1 MEFPVR
7 FLALFLL
14 FSVIDGCV
22 QFLMGSL
29 HKNSQVML
37 EFFKGSFLVLHF
49 SYYTIM
55 TFLMILSVILMM
67 SMLMILLATLNVI
80 SYLTCG
86 NNQNW
91 RLNLNLTYETLWT
104 GVGSGLLISVVEKL
118 KQFCE
123 TSLITLVLQS

>member
-1 MEFPVR
+1 
-7 FLALFLL
+7 
-14 FSVIDGCV
+14 
-22 QFLMGSL
+22 MGSL

-86 NNQNW
+86 NNSNW

-118 KQFCE
+118 K
-123 TSLITLVLQS
+123 